1 ASSIRMRSDEGV
13 ARRSLARPPPIYV
26 GFGSM
31 PAKDADRLT
40 AAVVG
45 AIHQAGARGILATG
59 WGGLARDL
67 RATPSS
73 DRILMLEAAPHDWL
87 FPRCAAI
94 VHHGGAGTTHEALR
108 WGRPSIL
115 CPVFGDQ
122 PFWARRVAALG
133 AGPDPLPQKQL
144 TADALANAIAQ
155 TSDQTV
161 IDRAAAL
168 GRAIQAEQGAQ
179 TAAGI
184 IDDFLAARSEQAA

>member
-1 ASSIRMRSDEGV
+1 M
-13 ARRSLARPPPIYV
+13 
-26 GFGSM
+26 
-31 PAKDADRLT
+31 
-40 AAVVG
+40 
-45 AIHQAGARGILATG
+45 
-59 WGGLARDL
+59 
-67 RATPSS
+67 S

-133 AGPDPLPQKQL
+133 ASPKPLPQRRL

-155 TSDQTV
+155 TSEQAM
-161 IDRAAAL
+161 IDRAADL
-168 GRAIQAEQGAQ
+168 GHAIRAENGAQ

-184 IDDFLAARSEQAA
+184 IDDFLAERCERAA